1 MHRSTS
7 VSISEEAARPQQALA
22 SPRASPRQEAA
33 PHGKLPPVPDR
44 DNLRFCRACQATL
57 PVAAFPSGKRRYLC
71 RRHTWERIK
80 QPSKQR
86 ALADPQR
93 KCLWVIWKRC
103 WTDAKKA
110 FGHTRIALQ
119 QRDIAQALSG
129 LDWSIASVVSKC
141 VLLDTTSVLQVSGS
155 SGAGGAESG
164 ATRDSMLVRLK
175 RMDVQDGDSHGSRA
189 AKSAMLHDPPV
200 HMLPPATCAI
210 LPANPTCA
218 VSHENLV
225 VVDGDARRGLLRAYR
240 EGGVARYV
248 AALAELRV

>member
-1 MHRSTS
+1 MHRST
-7 VSISEEAARPQQALA
+7 EDPQQALA
-22 SPRASPRQEAA
+22 SPRASPRPNGQGAA
-33 PHGKLPPVPDR
+33 LHGKLPPVPDR

-86 ALADPQR
+86 ALADPR
-93 KCLWVIWKRC
+93 RRCLWVIWKRC

-119 QRDIAQALSG
+119 QRDIAQVLSG
-129 LDWSIASVVSKC
+129 LDWST
-141 VLLDTTSVLQVSGS
+141 D
-155 SGAGGAESG
+155 AGG
-164 ATRDSMLVRLK
+164 ATRDSMVVNQVASMQ
-175 RMDVQDGDSHGSRA
+175 RMDVQHGDSHGSRA
-189 AKSAMLHDPPV
+189 AVGAQTRAQAHPV
-200 HMLPPATCAI
+200 SCAL

>member
-1 MHRSTS
+1 MHRST
-7 VSISEEAARPQQALA
+7 EEAT
-22 SPRASPRQEAA
+22 SPRPNSQGAA
-33 PHGKLPPVPDR
+33 LHGKLPPVPDR

-57 PVAAFPSGKRRYLC
+57 PVAAFPLGKRRYLC
-71 RRHTWERIK
+71 RRHTWERNK

-103 WTDAKKA
+103 WTDARKA
-110 FGHTRIALQ
+110 FGHTRIALL
-119 QRDIAQALSG
+119 QRDIAQALSA
-129 LDWSIASVVSKC
+129 LDAGASVVSK
-141 VLLDTTSVLQVSGS
+141 SVAGS
-155 SGAGGAESG
+155 SGARGAESG

-175 RMDVQDGDSHGSRA
+175 RMDVQDGSRA
-189 AKSAMLHDPPV
+189 AKSAMPPVHDPP
-200 HMLPPATCAI
+200 MLLPATCAI
-210 LPANPTCA
+210 LPANPTHI

>member
-1 MHRSTS
+1 MHRST
-7 VSISEEAARPQQALA
+7 EEAARPQQALA

-86 ALADPQR
+86 ALADPR
-93 KCLWVIWKRC
+93 RRCLWVIWKRC

-129 LDWSIASVVSKC
+129 LDWSIDAGASVVSKC

-175 RMDVQDGDSHGSRA
+175 RMDVQDLERPSLPCRLSMTHPCCC
-189 AKSAMLHDPPV
+189 PPRV
-200 HMLPPATCAI
+200 RYCLPIPRTSS
-210 LPANPTCA
+210 PT
-218 VSHENLV
+218 
-225 VVDGDARRGLLRAYR
+225 RT
-240 EGGVARYV
+240 
-248 AALAELRV
+248 

>member
-7 VSISEEAARPQQALA
+7 VSISEEPQQALA
-22 SPRASPRQEAA
+22 SPRPNSQKAA

-86 ALADPQR
+86 ALADPR
-93 KCLWVIWKRC
+93 RRCLWVIWKRC

-210 LPANPTCA
+210 LPPNPTCA

-225 VVDGDARRGLLRAYR
+225 VVDWDARRGLLRAYR

>member
-86 ALADPQR
+86 ALADPR
-93 KCLWVIWKRC
+93 RRCLWVIWKRC

-175 RMDVQDGDSHGSRA
+175 RMDVQDGSRA
-189 AKSAMLHDPPV
+189 AKSAMPPVHDPP
-200 HMLPPATCAI
+200 MLLPATCAI
-210 LPANPTCA
+210 LPANPTHI

>member
-1 MHRSTS
+1 MHRST
-7 VSISEEAARPQQALA
+7 EEAARPQQALA
-22 SPRASPRQEAA
+22 SPRASPRPNSQEAA
-33 PHGKLPPVPDR
+33 LHGKLPPVPDR

-71 RRHTWERIK
+71 RRHTWERNK

-93 KCLWVIWKRC
+93 KCLWIIWKRC

-119 QRDIAQALSG
+119 QRDIAQVLSG
-129 LDWSIASVVSKC
+129 LD
-141 VLLDTTSVLQVSGS
+141 
-155 SGAGGAESG
+155 AGG
-164 ATRDSMLVRLK
+164 ATRDSMVVNQVASMQRI
-175 RMDVQDGDSHGSRA
+175 DVQHGSRA
-189 AKSAMLHDPPV
+189 AVGAQTRAQAHPV
-200 HMLPPATCAI
+200 SCAL
-210 LPANPTCA
+210 LPANPTRA